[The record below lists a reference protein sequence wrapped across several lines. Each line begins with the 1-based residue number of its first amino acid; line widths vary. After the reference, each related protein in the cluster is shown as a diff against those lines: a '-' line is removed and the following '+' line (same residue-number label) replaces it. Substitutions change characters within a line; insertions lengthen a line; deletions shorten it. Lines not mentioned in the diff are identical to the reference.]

1 MTQRFAPG
9 GGDVAVA
16 CAVMAPDRDVLLC
29 AALARDVDRAF
40 ERVVIAYRDPIVTFV
55 GRMLRDGAA
64 AEDVAQDVFVRAY
77 RALHA
82 YTPERRA
89 SLRLRP
95 WLYAIAHNLTRNA
108 VRDAAPAA
116 TPLDR
121 ADGAPRAELRDPAPG
136 PQALAERAETW
147 SRVQR
152 AIAALS
158 PALRGA
164 FVMRYVDDLP
174 YDEIADALDQ
184 PVGTVKASAHR
195 GLTAVRAMLE
205 NDDD

>member
-1 MTQRFAPG
+1 
-9 GGDVAVA
+9 VAVA
-16 CAVMAPDRDVLLC
+16 CPAPPPDPDLLLC

-40 ERVVIAYRDPIVTFV
+40 ERVVIAYRDPILTFV
-55 GRMLRDGAA
+55 RRMLRDGTA

-89 SLRLRP
+89 SLRLRS

-108 VRDAAPAA
+108 VRDAGPPTAP
-116 TPLDR
+116 LERD
-121 ADGAPRAELRDPAPG
+121 DGAPRAELRDQAPG
-136 PQALAERAETW
+136 PHALAERTEAW
-147 SRVQR
+147 SRVHR

-158 PALRGA
+158 PALRSA
-164 FVMRYVDDLP
+164 FVMRYVDELS
-174 YDEIADALDQ
+174 YDEIAGALDQ

-195 GLTAVRAMLE
+195 GLMAVRAMLE
-205 NDDD
+205 DDDD